1 MSEQENIPK
10 VEREQKKSE
19 PQSTEGPKKSEPRA
33 TEETKKSEDIKIS
46 PDIYQDIIS
55 LKEKNIFIFT
65 ESLEEKIPEIL
76 SYLMEKSDEYP
87 IENKIKILFYL
98 QDLFK
103 KVDFYPEIFS
113 KKKSL
118 KKKMNIFEIIINQY
132 ITNTSKDYLFEL
144 KNIFILLLNKITFS
158 KKTYKYIFSFFVD
171 YLNNKPEHKLNS
183 EQVSRILELLTIYYK
198 TIPQIKEVNDY
209 FYFNNYNE
217 YLIKIQNK
225 GNVSKK
231 KMNFDDSLNIL
242 LFIKL
247 IPKEIIKAIESEH
260 MTNLLELD
268 FVDKTKNI
276 NFDIDN
282 ENNLIMNNNTTDKIT
297 K

>member
-10 VEREQKKSE
+10 VEQEQKKSE
-19 PQSTEGPKKSEPRA
+19 PQSTEEPKKSEPRA

-65 ESLEEKIPEIL
+65 ESFEEKIPEIL
-76 SYLMEKSDEYP
+76 SYLMEKGDEYP
-87 IENKIKILFYL
+87 LENKIQILFYL

-103 KVDFYPEIFS
+103 KVEFYTEIFS

-118 KKKMNIFEIIINQY
+118 KEKMNIFEIIINQY

-144 KNIFILLLNKITFS
+144 KNIFILLLNKITFC
-158 KKTYKYIFSFFVD
+158 KKTYKYIFSFLVE
-171 YLNNKPEHKLNS
+171 YLNNKSEHKLNS
-183 EQVSRILELLTIYYK
+183 EQVSKILELLTIYY
-198 TIPQIKEVNDY
+198 TTLPQIKEVNDY
-209 FYFNNYNE
+209 FYCNNYTD

-225 GNVSKK
+225 GNASKK
-231 KMNFDDSLNIL
+231 KINFDDSLNIL

-247 IPKEIIKAIESEH
+247 IPKK
-260 MTNLLELD
+260 
-268 FVDKTKNI
+268 
-276 NFDIDN
+276 
-282 ENNLIMNNNTTDKIT
+282 
-297 K
+297 